1 MRAYEARKDRFVL
14 NAALMAVVAFGVVRY
29 FPSRAQLERIVS
41 EKWPV
46 DAVEY
51 LNTHEVP
58 EPMYNAYGFGGY
70 LVWTRGP
77 EHKVFIDGRA
87 DVYERGGVFADYLHI
102 SRLEPGALSVLRN
115 YGIRSCLINRDE
127 ALGTLLAAS
136 PDWKRVY
143 SDSVAAL
150 YVHQGGWRP

>member
-1 MRAYEARKDRFVL
+1 
-14 NAALMAVVAFGVVRY
+14 MASIPNGIAVGFISREPVGFSPKPV
-29 FPSRAQLERIVS
+29 SRAA
-41 EKWPV
+41 W
-46 DAVEY
+46 
-51 LNTHEVP
+51 
-58 EPMYNAYGFGGY
+58 G
-70 LVWTRGP
+70 
-77 EHKVFIDGRA
+77 
-87 DVYERGGVFADYLHI
+87 
-102 SRLEPGALSVLRN
+102 EPGALSVLRN